1 MCRGVQTGN
10 NLLCTKVVA
19 SLKEHVKFVLKYG
32 VGRKQRYL
40 LSKSRQRS
48 VTQVDD
54 EDSVASV
61 NTNAK

>member
-1 MCRGVQTGN
+1 MY
-10 NLLCTKVVA
+10 KVVT
-19 SLKEHVKFVLKYG
+19 SLKEHVNFVLKYS

-61 NTNAK
+61 NTNAN